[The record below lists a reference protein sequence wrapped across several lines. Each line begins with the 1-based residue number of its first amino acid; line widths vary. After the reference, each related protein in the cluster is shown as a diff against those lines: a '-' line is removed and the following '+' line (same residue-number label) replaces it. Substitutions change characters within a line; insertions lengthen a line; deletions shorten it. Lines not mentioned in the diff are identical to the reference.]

1 MTDKYLL
8 DVCVQ
13 LRHKDN
19 NYYGQFCSELH
30 DSESLIIMSCY
41 RVYANI
47 DKI

>member
-1 MTDKYLL
+1 MYEFNL
-8 DVCVQ
+8 DIKIIIIMVTTY
-13 LRHKDN
+13 K
-19 NYYGQFCSELH
+19 QFCSELH